1 MKKTLVIVAT
11 IVGVVLLGNVL
22 IASAQGGNGGYWPMG
37 PGMMGATGNY
47 TGSLPFG
54 PGVPG
59 GMMGRGHGMLSGYMM
74 AAGGMHEQVWSAI
87 AEKLGMSYDELVA
100 AIQNG
105 QTIQQLAE
113 AKGVSLEDLKQAAL
127 DAMRT
132 ALAELVKQGVLTQ
145 EQADWMLDR
154 MDSMPMFNFG
164 SGFGLSGC
172 HGGQTGPGGMM
183 GGWGRGR
190 GMMPGWGG
198 NSRWTPPSGNSG

>member
-22 IASAQGGNGGYWPMG
+22 IASAQGGGNGGNWPMG

-47 TGSLPFG
+47 TGTLPFG
-54 PGVPG
+54 PGAPG
-59 GMMGRGHGMLSGYMM
+59 GMMGPGHGTMSGYMM
-74 AAGGMHEQVWSAI
+74 AAGGMHEQVWTAI

-100 AIQNG
+100 AVQNG

-113 AKGVSLEDLKQAAL
+113 AKGVSLDDLKQVAL
-127 DAMRT
+127 DAKKA

-145 EQADWMLDR
+145 EQADWMLER

-164 SGFGLSGC
+164 SGFGPGGC
-172 HGGQTGPGGMM
+172 HGGSGVPGGMT
-183 GGWGRGR
+183 GGRGR

-198 NSRWTPPSGNSG
+198 SRWTPPAGNSG